1 MPIYEYRCQACGMR
15 QSVFFRSLSSIADP
29 PCKRCGGRSLRK
41 LVSRFYA
48 PKSEEAHLDSLAD
61 PSTFGDVDEND
72 PRSVARWARNMARQT
87 GEDLGSEFDE
97 MVDRMEAGE
106 MPEDGEGMEGL
117 PGGADD
123 TFAEE

>member
-1 MPIYEYRCQACGMR
+1 M
-15 QSVFFRSLSSIADP
+15 
-29 PCKRCGGRSLRK
+29 
-41 LVSRFYA
+41 
-48 PKSEEAHLDSLAD
+48 DSLAD

-117 PGGADD
+117 PGDADD